1 MTGAVRPPTVAIRP
15 RTVEVPGREA
25 RMQALASNFEQPDE
39 TTRY

>member
-1 MTGAVRPPTVAIRP
+1 MTGAVRLPTVAIRP